1 MPLVLISGH
10 PCSGKSQA
18 AAQLAALLTG
28 AGQHVI
34 IVDEQSLQLNRNES
48 YKGLWTPPP
57 PRHPAPRAAPR
68 RVIGSLVPQS
78 RIFSYRDALE
88 LRKLIRYCD
97 QMLPARRRHGALSR
111 PPQTEP

>member
-57 PRHPAPRAAPR
+57 P
-68 RVIGSLVPQS
+68 SS
-78 RIFSYRDALE
+78 R
-88 LRKLIRYCD
+88 
-97 QMLPARRRHGALSR
+97 PARRTAAGHRLFSAAKQNLLIPGCA
-111 PPQTEP
+111 